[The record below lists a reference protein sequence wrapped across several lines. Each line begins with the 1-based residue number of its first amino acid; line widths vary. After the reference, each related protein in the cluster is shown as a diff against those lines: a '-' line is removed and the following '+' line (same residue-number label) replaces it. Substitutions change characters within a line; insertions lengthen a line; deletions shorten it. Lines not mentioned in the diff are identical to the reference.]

1 MRGRIKGYVL
11 FLKKESS
18 GSSVP
23 DQRAVAQVEP
33 AAGSWIYEN
42 ISISITFLQHTRTC
56 NTCLIQ
62 TYKLTYVLSKPPTA
76 MVKKTL
82 YSAEFCQ
89 YDIFI

>member
-11 FLKKESS
+11 FHKKESS

-42 ISISITFLQHTRTC
+42 ISSITFLQHTC

-76 MVKKTL
+76 MVKQNSL
-82 YSAEFCQ
+82 Q
-89 YDIFI
+89 RRVLPI